1 MDLYKYLQ
9 IDSFKTIVKSNR
21 ILWLCTSLVSER
33 FKTIRIRKDKMIIHW
48 MRIPLL
54 VLLLSFSADSKE
66 QQFTFENCH
75 LDGIK
80 EQVKCGKLQVPENY
94 NKIDGEQISINFVV
108 LPAIDNSDNK
118 TPLMFLA
125 GGPGQAAAELAAGLR
140 RVFNEVRKTRD
151 LILVDQRGTGQSHPL
166 QCKDALQQDIYAL
179 TPEEFSAQD
188 IKDCLDSFSGDL
200 SQYNSENAIRDFD
213 AVRSALG
220 HEQINIYGGSYGTR
234 AGLVYMRMFPES
246 LRSVVLDSVGPIEVP
261 IGLFGKSS
269 ARSFNL
275 LLENCQKE
283 LSCQQAYP
291 ELEQEYNAV
300 MSRLEITPTE
310 VAIAHP
316 RLGTQTK
323 FVISKAKF
331 LGTLRMQLYSVAT
344 RSLVPLVIHQAY
356 LGNYMPLAGLVA
368 QSENDQGIYLGL
380 LFNITCNED
389 YPRISATDFEQDAKN
404 NFGGDDSHFGFKMAC
419 PLWPQYR
426 PSDEFYQTVT
436 ADIPTLILSGNLD
449 PVTPPSNGEYSAKSL
464 ANNHHIVVENAAH
477 TVAMSTCASD
487 IINEFLTSLKPKEL
501 DESCLED
508 VPAESFMTN
517 LNGGTI
523 NSSAPIQGGKDQ

>member
-1 MDLYKYLQ
+1 
-9 IDSFKTIVKSNR
+9 
-21 ILWLCTSLVSER
+21 
-33 FKTIRIRKDKMIIHW
+33 MIKNW
-48 MRIPLL
+48 MYTPLL
-54 VLLLSFSADSKE
+54 ILLLSFNAYSKE
-66 QQFTFENCH
+66 QQYTLENCH
-75 LDGIK
+75 VDGVK
-80 EQVKCGKLQVPENY
+80 SQVKCGKLLVPENY
-94 NKIDGEQISINFVV
+94 SKPTEEQISINFVV

-151 LILVDQRGTGQSHPL
+151 LILVDQRGTGDSHPL
-166 QCKDALQQDIYAL
+166 QCEDTLEQDIYTL
-179 TPEEFSAQD
+179 TPEDFSEQD
-188 IKDCLDSFSGDL
+188 IKDCLATFSGDL

-213 AVRSALG
+213 AVRAALG

-234 AGLVYMRMFPES
+234 AGLVYMRMFPDS

-261 IGLFGKSS
+261 IGLFGQSS

-275 LLENCQKE
+275 LLDNCQKE
-283 LSCQQAYP
+283 LSCQKAYP
-291 ELEQEYNAV
+291 ELGQEFKGLIT
-300 MSRLEITPTE
+300 RLEQAPAE
-310 VAIAHP
+310 VSIVHP
-316 RLGTQTK
+316 RLGSQTK
-323 FVISKAKF
+323 FVISKAKL
-331 LGTLRMQLYSVAT
+331 LGTLRMQLYSVAA

-368 QSENDQGIYLGL
+368 QSEGGQGIYIGL

-389 YPRISATDFEQDAKN
+389 YPRISARDFEQDANN

-426 PSDEFYQTVT
+426 PSEEFYQTIT

-449 PVTPPSNGEYSAKSL
+449 PVTPPSNGEHSAKSL
-464 ANNHHIVVENAAH
+464 PNNHHIIVENAAH

-487 IINEFLTSLKPKEL
+487 IINEFLTSLKPKDL

-508 VPAESFMTN
+508 VPNESFMTN

-523 NSSAPIQGGKDQ
+523 NTDAVIDGGKD

>member
-1 MDLYKYLQ
+1 M
-9 IDSFKTIVKSNR
+9 IFNR
-21 ILWLCTSLVSER
+21 
-33 FKTIRIRKDKMIIHW
+33 MA
-48 MRIPLL
+48 IPL
-54 VLLLSFSADSKE
+54 VILLISFNTYSEE
-66 QQFTFENCH
+66 QRFTLENCH
-75 LDGIK
+75 VDGVK
-80 EQVKCGKLQVPENY
+80 AQVKCGKLSVPENY
-94 NKIDGEQISINFVV
+94 NQPDGEQISINFVV
-108 LPAIDNSDNK
+108 LSAIDNSDNK

-125 GGPGQAAAELAAGLR
+125 GGPGQAAAELASGLR

-166 QCKDALQQDIYAL
+166 QCEDPIEQDIYAM

-188 IKDCLDSFSGDL
+188 IRDCLATFRGDL

-213 AVRSALG
+213 AVRAALG
-220 HEQINIYGGSYGTR
+220 HKQLNIYGGSYGTR

-261 IGLFGKSS
+261 IGLFGQSS

-275 LLENCQKE
+275 LLDNCQKE
-283 LSCQQAYP
+283 LSCRKAYP
-291 ELEQEYNAV
+291 ELEREFRTLLA
-300 MSRLEITPTE
+300 RLALQPAQ
-310 VAIAHP
+310 VNIAHP

-323 FVISKAKF
+323 FVISEAKL

-368 QSENDQGIYLGL
+368 QSEGGQGIYLGL
-380 LFNITCNED
+380 LFNIACNED
-389 YPRISATDFEQDAKN
+389 FPRISAADFEQDANN
-404 NFGGDDSHFGFKMAC
+404 NFGGGDSHFGFKMVC

-426 PSDEFYQTVT
+426 PGEEFYQTVI

-449 PVTPPSNGEYSAKSL
+449 PVTPPSNGVHSANSL
-464 ANNHHIVVENAAH
+464 PNNHHIIVENASH
-477 TVAMSTCASD
+477 TVAMTTCASD
-487 IINEFLTSLKPKEL
+487 IINEFLTSLKPGEL

-508 VPAESFMTN
+508 VPSESFMTN
-517 LNGGTI
+517 LNGGTLMDETT
-523 NSSAPIQGGKDQ
+523 NKKLSAEIQGGKD